1 MATAFETRS
10 DPRHYLFPDAICAR
24 LCPWHHTG
32 TASCPKDRGTERDT
46 SGGAAHVDRGI
57 FHVPLDNWTL
67 ASAARTF
74 SPRGDGVVVSCSAGT
89 VRDTGRGRPV
99 RADAGRNMVR
109 AGHPSRVARPNR
121 AKHRRIDAAVRRPER
136 ASMMRLSRRQWLLGI
151 SAGALIG
158 GGYVWSQFR
167 QAVDAAD
174 RRVAG
179 RSSIVSTQFGKLEY
193 AIAGSGSPLL
203 MVHGTGGGFDQG
215 LRFAA
220 ALQRLGHRII
230 APSRFGYL
238 RSDFPVDPSLA
249 NQADA
254 FAALLDHL
262 AIDRLAVTGGS
273 AGALSA
279 TAFALRHPDRCSA
292 LVLLVPAANVD
303 GSDPVKM
310 SALQERIVRTL
321 LNSDF
326 AYWSA
331 LNTAPE
337 TLIGTLLATDP
348 ALMSR
353 VNQTER
359 ARAFAILSEIMP
371 IGARA
376 KGMLNDAKQAGH
388 PAAMDFAKLRMPVLL
403 ISAEDDRF
411 GTAATARKI
420 AKALPT
426 AQVTILPDGGH
437 IWLGHDNEVA
447 ERMHRFLA
455 ISV

>member
-1 MATAFETRS
+1 MTNLTR
-10 DPRHYLFPDAICAR
+10 RH
-24 LCPWHHTG
+24 
-32 TASCPKDRGTERDT
+32 
-46 SGGAAHVDRGI
+46 
-57 FHVPLDNWTL
+57 
-67 ASAARTF
+67 
-74 SPRGDGVVVSCSAGT
+74 
-89 VRDTGRGRPV
+89 
-99 RADAGRNMVR
+99 
-109 AGHPSRVARPNR
+109 
-121 AKHRRIDAAVRRPER
+121 
-136 ASMMRLSRRQWLLGI
+136 WLLGL
-151 SAGALIG
+151 GASGLIG
-158 GGYVWSQFR
+158 GGYIWSRFL
-167 QAVDAAD
+167 QAVGAAD

-179 RSSIVSTQFGKLEY
+179 CSSIIATPFGKLEY
-193 AIAGSGSPLL
+193 AIDGSGPPLL

-215 LRFAA
+215 LHFAA

-262 AIDRLAVTGGS
+262 AIDRLAVIGGS

-279 TAFALRHPDRCSA
+279 TAFALQHPDRCSA

-303 GSDPVKM
+303 GSDPVEM
-310 SALQERIVRTL
+310 SALQEVIVRTL

-326 AYWSA
+326 VYWSA

-348 ALMSR
+348 TLMSR

-359 ARAFAILSEIMP
+359 ARAFAILSDIMP

-388 PAAMDFAKLRMPVLL
+388 PAALDFAALSMPVLL

-420 AKALPT
+420 AGVVSKAQL
-426 AQVTILPDGGH
+426 TILADGGH
-437 IWLGHDNEVA
+437 IWLGHNDEVA
-447 ERMHRFLA
+447 GLMHRFLA
-455 ISV
+455 TSV